1 MGERETWREE
11 QRRESAEA
19 RAESRDHYRD
29 LISGQGIGR
38 DEFHEGLTSLRAE
51 FGAGLSTAG
60 VQIGAVEKTLVQKID
75 SGLHS
80 LRLWGALAL
89 VSGQVAAGMVSAFIG
104 TGKTAGAVSAA
115 ARSALGFIVQH

>member
-1 MGERETWREE
+1 MSDNWRDE
-11 QRRESAEA
+11 QRQAAADARRESRE
-19 RAESRDHYRD
+19 HYQN
-29 LISGQGIGR
+29 LAIGQGIGR
-38 DEFHEGLTSLRAE
+38 DEFHEGLMSLRSE

-89 VSGQVAAGMVSAFIG
+89 VSGQVVAGMISAFIG
-104 TGKTAGAVSAA
+104 TGKTAGALSSAA
-115 ARSALGFIVQH
+115 QSALGFLAQH